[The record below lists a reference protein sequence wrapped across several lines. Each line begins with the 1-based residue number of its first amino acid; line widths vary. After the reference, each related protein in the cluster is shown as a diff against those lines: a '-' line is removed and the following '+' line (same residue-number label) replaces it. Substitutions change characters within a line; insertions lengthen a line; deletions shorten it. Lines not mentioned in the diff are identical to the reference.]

1 MLTKEETS
9 FIEYWEQ
16 NRLRKKQVWRQL
28 SVGLPLAVL
37 LVIAIFVNFFS
48 GWYKRA
54 DMTLRREESS
64 LVLVLLGAVLL
75 IVVFVV
81 VFSARHKWDMNEQR
95 YKELQ
100 SRKSQQ

>member
-1 MLTKEETS
+1 MLTKEEAS

-54 DMTLRREESS
+54 EMTLHRENTS
-64 LVLVLLGAVLL
+64 LVLVLLVAALL

-81 VFSARHKWDMNEQR
+81 VFSVRHKWDMNEQQ
-95 YKELQ
+95 YKELL
-100 SRKSQQ
+100 SRRSRE